1 MGKFSSY
8 RANELSLREERDRRI
23 CGYGYKYIDAID
35 KCVSYGGGADLPERP
50 KAKGQKRSK
59 TNVQPSDI
67 QGNPAPQAAAPSAPK
82 AFPDALNSV
91 TDVLLTSSLH
101 SVIICVTHPSNL
113 ENRQIVPKCIPNAII
128 SPRI

>member
-67 QGNPAPQAAAPSAPK
+67 QGNPAPQAAPQAQAMQAVAKEVVSRKRAK
-82 AFPDALNSV
+82 
-91 TDVLLTSSLH
+91 
-101 SVIICVTHPSNL
+101 
-113 ENRQIVPKCIPNAII
+113 
-128 SPRI
+128 